1 MRGPCKTLMKETY
14 LKYILFKLNN
24 LLLATLSQII
34 SNADSQSAASDW
46 RWYSLLIVSFCD
58 SSVENLLKLWLIMV
72 RSPQKVLVV

>member
-1 MRGPCKTLMKETY
+1 MKETY

-58 SSVENLLKLWLIMV
+58 SSVENLLKL
-72 RSPQKVLVV
+72 